1 MKTLVCTE
9 TNRSLYLL
17 EDTAFVQFTEK
28 EIHLLDLIIGDR
40 NSNNTVLFENVEAP
54 PEGYIGGKYFY
65 TAEDGWE
72 IDPAFSVISPT
83 EEPR

>member
-1 MKTLVCTE
+1 MKTIVCAE

-17 EDTAFVQFTEK
+17 EDDAFVQFTDK
-28 EIHLLDLIIGDR
+28 EIYLSDFTIGDL
-40 NSNNTVLFENVEAP
+40 NKDNAVLVEGVDN
-54 PEGYIGGKYFY
+54 PEEYIGGKYFY